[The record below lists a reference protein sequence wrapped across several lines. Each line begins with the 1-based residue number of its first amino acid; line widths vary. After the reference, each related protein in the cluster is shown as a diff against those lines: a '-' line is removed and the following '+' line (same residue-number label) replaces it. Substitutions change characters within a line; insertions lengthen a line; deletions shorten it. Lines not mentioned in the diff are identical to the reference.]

1 MITNNYEA
9 KVMAEHISC
18 DCKCKFSSI
27 ACLNSNLNQIKYGI
41 LKHVN
46 MNVKIISMKET
57 IAEIL
62 AHAFWGY

>member
-9 KVMAEHISC
+9 KVMAEHISS

-62 AHAFWGY
+62 AHAF

>member
-1 MITNNYEA
+1 MITNKYEA
-9 KVMAEHISC
+9 KAMAEHISC
-18 DCKCKFSSI
+18 DCKCKFSST
-27 ACLNSNLNQIKYGI
+27 ACSNSNLNQIKNGI

-62 AHAFWGY
+62 AHAF

>member
-62 AHAFWGY
+62 AHAF

>member
-1 MITNNYEA
+1 MIINNYEA

-62 AHAFWGY
+62 AHAF